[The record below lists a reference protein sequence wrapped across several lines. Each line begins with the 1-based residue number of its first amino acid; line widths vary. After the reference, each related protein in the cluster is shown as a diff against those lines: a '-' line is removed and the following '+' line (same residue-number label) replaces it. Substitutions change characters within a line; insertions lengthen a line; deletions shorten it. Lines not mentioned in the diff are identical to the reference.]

1 MPLNAETEAILKDLE
16 GDGFDLT
23 SIRQQANRNPIL
35 ENKAN
40 SRLGGGLLRREEYT
54 RYKATADEQ
63 VANLQKQV
71 RELASAH
78 DSLGNFKGNDALY
91 DAALNTI
98 TVMEENL
105 ISAGFSPEDVKA
117 LTHTDKQNLQDAV
130 NKAKTKD
137 EATKVEER
145 KEVPDKSDYID
156 SNTLQTTLANL
167 AGGVMLSTVKIQR
180 QLAKADRLGV
190 EITSDLEK
198 KFEQNLLSGLEAGK
212 SYEDIA
218 SETFGFAA
226 IEKAN
231 SDKIDNERIETR
243 ARELTAEKLKEI
255 GVPESAARTRPKSI
269 MDAYNG
275 RLGTDP
281 NAENAIKGE
290 GGTTLVRGRQ
300 LPANKFGDAEFYKL
314 RGDRATRIAHAV
326 ASMNELQDKRPELF
340 EDPY

>member
-23 SIRQQANRNPIL
+23 SIRQQANHNPIL

-54 RYKATADEQ
+54 KYKATADEQ

-71 RELASAH
+71 RELAAAH
-78 DSLGNFKGNDALY
+78 DSVEGFKGNDTLY
-91 DAALNTI
+91 NAALEKITI
-98 TVMEENL
+98 LEENL
-105 ISAGFSPEDVKA
+105 IAQGFDPVDVR
-117 LTHTDKQNLQDAV
+117 NLSHQEKEQLKTV
-130 NKAKTKD
+130 VSQAKTKD
-137 EATKVEER
+137 EAPNEEER
-145 KEVPDKSDYID
+145 KQVPNKDNDYVD
-156 SNTLQTTLANL
+156 ARTLQTTLANL

-180 QLAKADRLGV
+180 QLNRADKLGV
-190 EITSDLEK
+190 NITPELETA
-198 KFEQNLLSGLEAGK
+198 FERNLLAGLESGK
-212 SYEDIA
+212 SYETIA
-218 SETFGFAA
+218 DETFGFAA

-231 SDKIDNERIETR
+231 NEKLDNERIETR
-243 ARELTAEKLKEI
+243 AREITAEKLKEI

-269 MDAYNG
+269 MDSYTG
-275 RLGTDP
+275 RLGSDST
-281 NAENAIKGE
+281 ENAIKGE
-290 GGTTLVRGRQ
+290 GGTILVRGRQ